1 VARGSYTRY
10 DVARDSPGFVVVK
23 LSRQGWCPTPPRG
36 ATATVRVGT
45 VGIGPDKQPA
55 IDRVTASQ
63 TKPVEDCTTEG
74 FALPTPNQPWRVEV
88 TIAPTVRPRD
98 VDPGSSESRQLG
110 ATMAVELLRFN
121 PGR

>member
-1 VARGSYTRY
+1 
-10 DVARDSPGFVVVK
+10 
-23 LSRQGWCPTPPRG
+23 
-36 ATATVRVGT
+36 

-74 FALPTPNQPWRVEV
+74 FALATPNQPWRVEV

-98 VDPGSSESRQLG
+98 VDPGSSESRRLG
-110 ATMAVELLRFN
+110 ATMSVELLRFN
-121 PGR
+121 PS